1 MKGLLIKDFKL
12 IKGQQSF
19 LLIIIAISILTTIG
33 DTSFVTTYLSIM
45 GSMFTLSTLSYDE
58 FDNGNAFLFSLPIT
72 RTDYILE
79 KYGFALITSVGF
91 WLSGIV
97 IATVAQIFKSTS
109 VTFTQDIIMP
119 ALITLPVL
127 FIILAVMFP
136 FQLKFGS
143 EKGRIAIVAV
153 AGAVAFIGVI
163 VFKIA
168 EKFNLDLNFIGSY
181 LQGTDIKILILFV
194 IAASVLALFISFKAS
209 LAIIYKKEF

>member
-12 IKGQQSF
+12 MKGQQSF
-19 LLIIIAISILTTIG
+19 FIIIIAISILTTIG
-33 DTSFVTTYLSIM
+33 DASFVTIYLSII

-79 KYGFALITSVGF
+79 KYGFALITSMGF

-97 IATVAQIFKSTS
+97 IATVAQIFKNTS

-119 ALITLPVL
+119 ALIILPVL

-136 FQLKFGS
+136 FQLKFGG
-143 EKGRIAIVAV
+143 EKGRIAIIAV
-153 AGAVAFIGVI
+153 SGAVAFIGAI
-163 VFKIA
+163 AFKIA
-168 EKFNLDLNFIGSY
+168 ERFNLDLDFISSY
-181 LQGTDIKILILFV
+181 LQKTDIKILILFV
-194 IAASVLALFISFKAS
+194 IVASVLALFISFKAS